1 MYVDYHFGEHM
12 LCESVSIYYATWIEQ
27 ITDELCQNFPF
38 FPENKKMIHMGGLP
52 AVLGGLPPV
61 FRRKTILNLFK
72 FDMGKP
78 VGFVGF
84 HRFTHYPWVAVF
96 SKNGLVILDPNTS
109 KLIPLCTWIFRRG
122 KSDL

>member
-1 MYVDYHFGEHM
+1 
-12 LCESVSIYYATWIEQ
+12 
-27 ITDELCQNFPF
+27 
-38 FPENKKMIHMGGLP
+38 MIHMGGLP